1 MATRILILIKKGK
14 ENMAILSGYSKVKD
28 RILTSS
34 GYKLLSRWTSSN
46 TVDFDDGKTA
56 QTKLGA
62 INGIVKDLSSLST
75 VTDSSFAAGAVAVK
89 EALADVNG
97 KLNKSTFDFDNRIMV
112 TDNIFTCQTD
122 GYLRLYAKYGSEYI
136 VVSLNSQPVSCIAA
150 GNCSGNVNMY
160 VKKGMTIK
168 IQERSSTTNTDAFFV
183 PLV

>member
-1 MATRILILIKKGK
+1 
-14 ENMAILSGYSKVKD
+14 MAILSGYSKVKD

-62 INGIVKDLSSLST
+62 INGIVKDSSSLST

-97 KLNKSTFDFDNRIMV
+97 KLSKLLWKGTFTNGSITVPNFSKYRYFLVNVNGVICYGNRNYGIG
-112 TDNIFTCQTD
+112 
-122 GYLRLYAKYGSEYI
+122 GYLEYGSYAVRFYGYRFSVKENSDI
-136 VVSLNSQPVSCIAA
+136 VSITDLEKGGSNGQE
-150 GNCSGNVNMY
+150 NVPITEIY
-160 VKKGMTIK
+160 GV
-168 IQERSSTTNTDAFFV
+168 F
-183 PLV
+183 